1 MNDFAKFFDHTLLK
15 PDATRSDIRE
25 LCREAADLNVWSVCV
40 NSTFVADARAFLDEA
55 GAEDIKVCSV
65 VGFPLGAS
73 SSAAKAFEA
82 AQAIRD
88 GADEIDMVI
97 AIGAVKAEDWDA
109 VKKDVA
115 VVRAVMDAEAP
126 GKVLKVIL
134 ETGLLTDVEIGMACE
149 NAIEGG
155 ADFLKTSTGF
165 GYGGAEAE
173 TVSLMRDMAA
183 GRAKI
188 KASGGIR
195 DLKTALEMI
204 EAGADRI
211 GASST
216 AAILKEL
223 AEAAK

>member
-40 NSTFVADARAFLDEA
+40 NSAFVADARVFVDEA

>member
-40 NSTFVADARAFLDEA
+40 NSAFVADARAFLDEA